1 LIKAGRVGA
10 LSFGSIVG
18 VVVVVVVVVFF
29 DYLSVKAIGW
39 LVGWLVFF

>member
-1 LIKAGRVGA
+1 VGA
-10 LSFGSIVG
+10 LSFGSI

-39 LVGWLVFF
+39 LVGWFFF

>member
-1 LIKAGRVGA
+1 VGA
-10 LSFGSIVG
+10 LSFGSI

>member
-1 LIKAGRVGA
+1 VGA
-10 LSFGSIVG
+10 LSFGSIV

>member
-1 LIKAGRVGA
+1 VGA
-10 LSFGSIVG
+10 LSFGSIV
-18 VVVVVVVVVFF
+18 VVVVVVGGVVVFF